1 MANKGGRKPNRIPV
15 RFVGDEEEAK
25 PAAGTPDESPTPEEL
40 GRQSSYDDSTE
51 MGQRIETG
59 ETGES
64 DTAGGPDPSEL
75 PRSRNNQDTT
85 ASHTEPEGKGGGGA
99 SGTAQEPP
107 RNAAAGAGPQVA
119 ELIAT
124 RAELRRV
131 EGELKKLSDERQE
144 MNDRLARRQ
153 AEFDNFRKRTLKQQS
168 HAVELA
174 AQPVV
179 ARLLE
184 VLDDFDLA
192 LMSAEQQPDFEKFR
206 KGVELVYAK
215 LRDALRA
222 EGLERM
228 QAEGTPFDPEQHEAL
243 MQTGEGEGELT
254 VADVLRPGYTLK
266 GRVIRPAGV
275 RVHKG

>member
-1 MANKGGRKPNRIPV
+1 MTGPGEDQRGETAGERGEAAPAQPVIPEPAADPAV
-15 RFVGDEEEAK
+15 DATDVPEEESDLERAQRE
-25 PAAGTPDESPTPEEL
+25 AAEYLD
-40 GRQSSYDDSTE
+40 
-51 MGQRIETG
+51 
-59 ETGES
+59 
-64 DTAGGPDPSEL
+64 
-75 PRSRNNQDTT
+75 
-85 ASHTEPEGKGGGGA
+85 H
-99 SGTAQEPP
+99 
-107 RNAAAGAGPQVA
+107 
-119 ELIAT
+119 
-124 RAELRRV
+124 LRR
-131 EGELKKLSDERQE
+131 L
-144 MNDRLARRQ
+144 Q

-228 QAEGTPFDPEQHEAL
+228 EAEGKPFDPEQHEAL
-243 MQTGEGEGELT
+243 MQSGEGEGELT